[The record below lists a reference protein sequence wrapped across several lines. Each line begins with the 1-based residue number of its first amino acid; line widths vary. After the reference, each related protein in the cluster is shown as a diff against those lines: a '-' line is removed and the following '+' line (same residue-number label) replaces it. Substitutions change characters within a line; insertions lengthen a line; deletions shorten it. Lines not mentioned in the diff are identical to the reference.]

1 MPVPLPKMDDEDE
14 LVWRRIR
21 VQDRDVGFIRGI
33 LEASEGLACMFA
45 ERGGDL
51 MLVAPVSQEERL
63 DEVIDDLRVELGAI
77 VTERGANGGRKR
89 ERSSGSDA

>member
-1 MPVPLPKMDDEDE
+1 MPVPLPTIDDDA

-21 VQDRDVGFIRGI
+21 VPERDVGFVRGV

-45 ERGGDL
+45 EKGGDL
-51 MLVAPVSQEERL
+51 MLVSPSSQEQRL

-89 ERSSGSDA
+89 ESSSDSDA

>member
-1 MPVPLPKMDDEDE
+1 MPVPLPTIDDDA

-21 VQDRDVGFIRGI
+21 VPVKDVGFVRGV

-45 ERGGDL
+45 EHGGDL
-51 MLVAPVSQEERL
+51 MLVAPSSQEQRL

-77 VTERGANGGRKR
+77 VTERGANGGRNR
-89 ERSSGSDA
+89 DSSSDDHA